1 MAKQCDHCGK
11 VLPNDSIRYCP
22 GCGKSVASSRPA
34 KKSISQDPPA
44 WMKQLETSLTSNRSN
59 LPLRELNVTV
69 WEEQET
75 RSLVSPGSGNDEVQA
90 DQQVADGLPTSP
102 LLVASPPRA
111 SVPSQA
117 QSSLSGIDVGKENV
131 AEELPT
137 NPYMASVPQNAPISH
152 ASSSPGFDFADSALS
167 DDQIEEMATR
177 PYAAQSRN
185 ISQGKVKPVQDQ
197 QRQAMQTPPGIMNA
211 PVMQRPVTPV
221 PLPALQSQ
229 LPSFQPVR
237 QTPPGSMP
245 VPPLA
250 KTKKSSR
257 KRLAIVF
264 GLLLILLLG
273 GVIAWVILA
282 QPFSVPE
289 ITKTTQSF
297 TDTSLGVSLQYPTNW
312 AVAVHKQDG
321 TFNFYDDNHT
331 DQVNITVAVAGNE
344 NMFQYMSKTVSSQGI
359 TGQRTLPDASFAGA
373 SWQQVQ
379 GNVQESGASYTAT
392 VFVTMHGQYYY
403 SIVQL
408 APSTTYHLEEQLVF
422 SKIRSSFQF

>member
-1 MAKQCDHCGK
+1 MAKKCDHCGNI
-11 VLPNDSIRYCP
+11 LPNDSIRYCP
-22 GCGKSVASSRPA
+22 GCGKSVALSRPA

-59 LPLRELNVTV
+59 LPLRELNVTI

-75 RSLVSPGSGNDEVQA
+75 RTLASPGSGNDEVQA

-102 LLVASPPRA
+102 LLVASSPRA

-117 QSSLSGIDVGKENV
+117 QSSLPGIDIGKEDDT
-131 AEELPT
+131 EELPT

-152 ASSSPGFDFADSALS
+152 ASSSPGFDFADSTLS
-167 DDQIEEMATR
+167 DDQIEEIATR
-177 PYAAQSRN
+177 PYTAQSRN
-185 ISQGKVKPVQDQ
+185 ISQGKEKPVQAQ

-221 PLPALQSQ
+221 LLPALESQ

-297 TDTSLGVSLQYPTNW
+297 TDTSLGVSLQYPANW
-312 AVAVHKQDG
+312 AVVVHKQDG

-331 DQVNITVAVAGNE
+331 DQVNITVVVAGNQ
-344 NMFQYMSKTVSSQGI
+344 NMDQYVSKTVSSQGI
-359 TGQRTLPDASFAGA
+359 TGQKTLPGTSFAGA
-373 SWQQVQ
+373 SWRQVQ

-392 VFVTMHGQYYY
+392 VLVTMHGQYYY

-408 APSTTYHLEEQLVF
+408 APSTTYLLEEQLVF